1 MLCVSHGQCRLGGT
15 QAGPQDV
22 FTGGAVI
29 SGSHVAPEG
38 IHVVPSFVEEF
49 SQIGVSHPDAFF
61 DQIGFVSSQFPL
73 ELLLLLLR
81 FAIRRFDPFA
91 VDLEFL
97 PTAFVGLTDEV
108 HVARGV
114 GSCTCF
120 FEGQPERFLLVPST
134 YEMCH
139 VRDSLH
145 LGCTGVPRRQG
156 LSDARPRIVS
166 AFQDI
171 EARLGR
177 LLRPS
182 KRAHLDVQCVVFHRH
197 APAPSSPHDATRPAT
212 QPTKR

>member
-145 LGCTGVPRRQG
+145 LRSTSASHHASLLGHQSCTHTHLGCTGVPRRQG
-156 LSDARPRIVS
+156 
-166 AFQDI
+166 
-171 EARLGR
+171 
-177 LLRPS
+177 
-182 KRAHLDVQCVVFHRH
+182 LDVQCVVFHRH